1 LSFLFI
7 IFSWFVF
14 RSGLFLCFTPMEHS
28 GHPLQNTLHM
38 LFKSFSA

>member
-7 IFSWFVF
+7 HFFMVWISFWF
-14 RSGLFLCFTPMEHS
+14 FLPLSPMKHN